1 MSICRASA
9 RKARQVAQEQK
20 RLEEKLKQEELAR
33 KEREA
38 AELRAAKKRK
48 LDVCIIIHEFIFWK
62 VSSLVNVQQQQK
74 PL

>member
-1 MSICRASA
+1 
-9 RKARQVAQEQK
+9 VAQEQK

-48 LDVCIIIHEFIFWK
+48 LDVCIIKYEFIFWK

-74 PL
+74 SL